1 MSRGANIFNRKRASD
16 RAKRRR
22 LRWPSVAAASAILFL
37 TLGLPNHPDG
47 LALGALAILPLEL
60 PIIVGLLLLSARL
73 DRAGMALRAATV
85 AFLAVTTVLKVVD
98 YGFFTALD
106 RPFNLA
112 FDMPLLHA
120 GWRLLSGSSGV
131 PVAAACVAAA
141 LISLLIMILLIWWAT
156 GVVVS
161 ASICG
166 RQSAA
171 AIAAG
176 LTGFAGL
183 AAASGLASGMTASL
197 AYGHAGAAL
206 KAARAIAALEA
217 EAAADPVTRL
227 PADAF
232 LARLDRRDVILAFV
246 ESYGRSTHDN
256 PLYAAT
262 TRAALETV
270 ESDLRR
276 RGLAMRSAWLTS
288 PVNGGQSWLAHAT
301 LLSGLWIDSQG
312 RYDALLASKRRT
324 LISLAA
330 AAGRRTV
337 AVMPAITM
345 PWPESA
351 WFDYTKVYTAGDLGY
366 HGQPFGWVTMPDQYT
381 LSAFERLELARVER
395 APIFAEI
402 ALISSHTPW
411 TPIPTLVPWEEVGD
425 GTIFN
430 VQAASG
436 DSPETVWRDQARI
449 RDQFRMAVDYS
460 LRAIGSFAARHA
472 GNPPLL
478 IVLGDHQPPVFV
490 SGSEAVRDV
499 PIHIIG
505 DPATVARLAGWG
517 WTDGLLPSA
526 DAPVWRM
533 DRFRDR
539 FLDVFSTG
547 TTAQGA
553 FAWTGMGP

>member
-1 MSRGANIFNRKRASD
+1 
-16 RAKRRR
+16 
-22 LRWPSVAAASAILFL
+22 LAILFL
-37 TLGLPNHPDG
+37 ALALPNHPD
-47 LALGALAILPLEL
+47 ALTPGALAVLPLEL
-60 PIIVGLLLLSARL
+60 PIIVALLLLSAPPGRS
-73 DRAGMALRAATV
+73 GTALRVATV
-85 AFLAVTTVLKVVD
+85 AFLSVTTVLKVVD
-98 YGFFTALD
+98 YSFFTAFD

-131 PVAAACVAAA
+131 PAAVACAAAA
-141 LISLLIMILLIWWAT
+141 LIALFIMILLIWWAT

-166 RQSAA
+166 RRPAA
-171 AIAAG
+171 AIAVG

-183 AAASGLASGMTASL
+183 AAASGLASAMTVSF
-197 AYGHAGAAL
+197 AYGHAGAVL
-206 KAARAIAALEA
+206 KAARDIAALEA
-217 EAAADPVTRL
+217 EAAADPVARL

-232 LARLDRRDVILAFV
+232 LARLGGRDVILAFV

-262 TRAALETV
+262 THAALETV

-288 PVNGGQSWLAHAT
+288 PVVGGQSWLAHAT
-301 LLSGLWIDSQG
+301 MLSGLWIDSQG

-351 WFDYTKVYTAGDLGY
+351 WFDYTEVYAAGDLGY
-366 HGQPFGWVTMPDQYT
+366 RGHPFGWVTMPDQYT
-381 LSAFERLELARVER
+381 LSAFERLELVRTDR
-395 APIFAEI
+395 APIFAGI

-411 TPIPTLVPWEEVGD
+411 TPVPILVPWEQVGD

-460 LRAIGSFAARHA
+460 LRTIGSFAARHA

-478 IVLGDHQPPVFV
+478 IVLGDHQPAVFV

-505 DPATVARLAGWG
+505 DPATVARLARWG

-533 DRFRDR
+533 DRFRDS
-539 FLDVFSTG
+539 FLEAFSTG

-553 FAWTGMGP
+553 SAWTDMGP